1 MVSGLLY
8 APGDAAQLVDTIIR
22 LHRDPAS
29 RRLAAAD
36 RARAATTFSD

>member
-22 LHRDPAS
+22 LYRDPAS